1 MYKVKG
7 ALKKVG
13 SEDPGQ
19 GLKRKGE
26 KDSNNNNQIRSK
38 LTKIWF
44 FMSKI
49 SLMSEY
55 FNHSGEKK
63 IDQKSNLYLL
73 KFIDIQLQFLK
84 PFVF

>member
-26 KDSNNNNQIRSK
+26 KDSNNNNDYKIGTK
-38 LTKIWF
+38 ITKIWF
-44 FMSKI
+44 SKFNDREKKSIENI
-49 SLMSEY
+49 SL
-55 FNHSGEKK
+55 GE
-63 IDQKSNLYLL
+63 
-73 KFIDIQLQFLK
+73 QLVL
-84 PFVF
+84 

>member
-26 KDSNNNNQIRSK
+26 KDSNNNNDY
-38 LTKIWF
+38 KI
-44 FMSKI
+44 
-49 SLMSEY
+49 
-55 FNHSGEKK
+55 G
-63 IDQKSNLYLL
+63 
-73 KFIDIQLQFLK
+73 
-84 PFVF
+84 